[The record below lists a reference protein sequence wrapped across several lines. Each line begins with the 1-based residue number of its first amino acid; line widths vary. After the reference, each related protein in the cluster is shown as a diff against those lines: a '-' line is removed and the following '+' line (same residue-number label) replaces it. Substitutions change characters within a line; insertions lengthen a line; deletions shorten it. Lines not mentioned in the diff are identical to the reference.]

1 MFKHFCKFLLSA
13 VLLSVSLWVSAGER
27 PVVGHYVQAYAGE
40 ENVVV
45 YVVRVGEP
53 EKAEALLL
61 VSGIDS
67 PLDGVIQKVSVVN
80 EGNNRRSYRIK
91 SGKEEHEILRL
102 ERDAG
107 RLYVAAYPH
116 GLGEYRVGYNQELS
130 RNANAEH
137 LLTQWLEQ
145 KPGKR

>member
-1 MFKHFCKFLLSA
+1 MIRSFFRISLSA
-13 VLLSVSLWVSAGER
+13 ALLSVSLWVSAADR
-27 PVVGHYVQAYAGE
+27 PEVGAYVQAYAGE

-45 YVVRVGEP
+45 YVVRIGAP
-53 EKAEALLL
+53 EKGEVLLL
-61 VSGIDS
+61 VSGIDNRI
-67 PLDGVIQKVSVVN
+67 DGVIQKASVVN
-80 EGNNRRSYRIK
+80 DGNNRRSYRIK
-91 SGKEEHEILRL
+91 SGKEEYEILRL

-107 RLYVAAYPH
+107 RLFVAAYPG
-116 GLGEYRVGYNQELS
+116 GLGDYRVGYSQELS